1 MSFSKI
7 IREQKRFLACMLW
20 MRLSSITPPHASRQ
34 KNQVHCFHFWS
45 FFLISIVKPA
55 PLLKSEASFSET
67 NLNNRWAKH
76 WSKFCS
82 DQWGLSACER
92 YKYSS
97 AYSPSLDSPLRKRIR
112 RGPRCNSHDLASTE
126 VNATNWKDTNWDK
139 FNLKRCMND
148 IENWV
153 RYTWSSSCV
162 DC

>member
-1 MSFSKI
+1 
-7 IREQKRFLACMLW
+7 
-20 MRLSSITPPHASRQ
+20 MRLSSITPPNAARQ
-34 KNQVHCFHFWS
+34 KNKYSASIFDVSSWFP
-45 FFLISIVKPA
+45 FFEHGFRPA
-55 PLLKSEASFSET
+55 HLLKSEASFRET
-67 NLNNRWAKH
+67 NLNIRRAKR

-112 RGPRCNSHDLASTE
+112 RGSRCNSHDLASTE
-126 VNATNWKDTNWDK
+126 VSATNWKDTNWDK

-148 IENWV
+148 IENRV
-153 RYTWSSSCV
+153 RYTWRSSCV